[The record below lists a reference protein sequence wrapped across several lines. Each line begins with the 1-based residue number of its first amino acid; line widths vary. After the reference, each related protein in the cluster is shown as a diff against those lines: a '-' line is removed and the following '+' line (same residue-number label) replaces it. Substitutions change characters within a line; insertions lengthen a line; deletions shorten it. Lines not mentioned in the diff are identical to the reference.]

1 MYTEKLLL
9 EVQVKR
15 LGWSTVKPSSV
26 RGRSGTQH
34 QFSYLASSGD
44 VMYGFDVCDEVS
56 EVEVLRSYI
65 KGFDTGVTVEIVSR
79 EGKTTPVAKQL
90 LREYG
95 MKVLT
100 EADIVPFFD
109 DLLLRKAA
117 GSAGK
122 LSLSA

>member
-9 EVQVKR
+9 EVQASR

-26 RGRSGTQH
+26 RGRSGTSH

-44 VMYGFDVCDEVS
+44 LLYGFDVCDEVS

-65 KGFDTGVTVEIVSR
+65 KGYDTGVSVHIVSR
-79 EGKTTPVAKQL
+79 EGRTTQVAKQL

-95 MKVLT
+95 MRVLT

-109 DLLLRKAA
+109 ELLLRKEANP
-117 GSAGK
+117 SGK
-122 LSLSA
+122 QSITA

>member
-9 EVQVKR
+9 EVQATR
-15 LGWSTVKPSSV
+15 LGWSSVKPSSV

-44 VMYGFDVCDEVS
+44 LLYGFDVCDEVS

-65 KGFDTGVTVEIVSR
+65 KGYDTGVSVYLVSR
-79 EGKTTPVAKQL
+79 EGKTNPVAKQL

-95 MKVLT
+95 MRVLT
-100 EADIVPFFD
+100 EADIVSFFD
-109 DLLLRKAA
+109 ELLIRKEANPT
-117 GSAGK
+117 GK
-122 LSLSA
+122 QSITV